1 MRRVVRVSSL
11 TPRCCSRSVTWREI
25 SARDRPRVLA
35 ASEKLPSLMTSTKL
49 CMVRKRSMARSISQ
63 PSATL
68 SLTFALFSEQI
79 RKSNVC
85 FRRLLIQAKSRARQ
99 SNRVLV
105 KRRFQSLLMYSRR
118 SNMTKRRMG
127 KGNWG
132 AAVVA
137 GCYFFCLFA
146 PAMAIGAEPLKR
158 MRVAI
163 PSIVIDFA
171 PLWIARE
178 KGLFRE
184 ERIEV
189 EITYIQG
196 NIRGVQSL
204 LAGEVQAGIAGS
216 AGPIG
221 ARAAGEDAVIVA
233 VPMNRL
239 DYTFVARQPVKSAA
253 DLAGKKIGIGAV
265 GGSDEVATSI
275 ALRHLGV
282 DQKQVTMLVTGG
294 SAERLAALRV
304 GSVDAATVGGATFIG
319 GGAGLYKVL
328 DLVDLGVEF
337 PFTAIFTTRRYAQAN
352 RDAVLA
358 LIRGY
363 MRGVKFFQQNKE
375 ESIAITARNLRNP
388 NMELLE
394 RQWQY
399 VKDHVYEKVPLPTEK
414 GFKLVFDMLA
424 PRNLKVDSLRL
435 EDVFVESFVK

>member
-1 MRRVVRVSSL
+1 
-11 TPRCCSRSVTWREI
+11 
-25 SARDRPRVLA
+25 
-35 ASEKLPSLMTSTKL
+35 
-49 CMVRKRSMARSISQ
+49 
-63 PSATL
+63 
-68 SLTFALFSEQI
+68 
-79 RKSNVC
+79 
-85 FRRLLIQAKSRARQ
+85 
-99 SNRVLV
+99 
-105 KRRFQSLLMYSRR
+105 
-118 SNMTKRRMG
+118 MTKRRTR
-127 KGNWG
+127 KGNW
-132 AAVVA
+132 AATIAA
-137 GCYFFCLFA
+137 GYYFFCLLM
-146 PAMAIGAEPLKR
+146 PGMAIGAEALKK
-158 MRVAI
+158 MRIAI

-239 DYTFVARQPVKSAA
+239 DYIFVARQPVKSPG

-282 DQKQVTMLVTGG
+282 DPKQVTMLVTGG
-294 SAERLAALRV
+294 SAERLAALRA
-304 GSVDAATVGGATFIG
+304 GSVDAATVGGATFIS

-328 DLVDLGVEF
+328 DLVGLGVEF

-352 RDAVLA
+352 RDDVLA

-363 MRGVKFFQQNKE
+363 MRGVRFFQQNKE

-394 RQWQY
+394 RQWKY

-424 PRNLKVDSLRL
+424 PRNPKVASLRM
-435 EDVFVESFVK
+435 EDVFDASFVQELSAKGFFK

>member
-1 MRRVVRVSSL
+1 MFVFVASDNSL
-11 TPRCCSRSVTWREI
+11 EHSRSEQFKVY
-25 SARDRPRVLA
+25 DVPG
-35 ASEKLPSLMTSTKL
+35 
-49 CMVRKRSMARSISQ
+49 RSS
-63 PSATL
+63 
-68 SLTFALFSEQI
+68 
-79 RKSNVC
+79 
-85 FRRLLIQAKSRARQ
+85 
-99 SNRVLV
+99 
-105 KRRFQSLLMYSRR
+105 
-118 SNMTKRRMG
+118 MTKRPKG
-127 KGNWG
+127 KGNW
-132 AAVVA
+132 AAAIAA
-137 GCYFFCLFA
+137 GCYSFCLLV
-146 PAMAIGAEPLKR
+146 PEMAIGAEPLKK

-171 PLWIARE
+171 PLWIARD

-184 ERIEV
+184 ERLEV

-204 LAGEVQAGIAGS
+204 LAGEVQVGIAGS

-221 ARAAGEDAVIVA
+221 VRAAGEDAVIVA

-239 DYTFVARQPVKSAA
+239 DYTFVARQPVKSPG

-265 GGSDEVATSI
+265 GGSDEVATGI

-282 DQKQVTMLVTGG
+282 DPKQVTMLVTGG
-294 SAERLAALRV
+294 SAERLAALRA

-319 GGAGLYKVL
+319 GAAGLYKVL

-358 LIRGY
+358 LIRRY
-363 MRGVKFFQQNKE
+363 MRGVRCGQKNKE
-375 ESIAITARNLRNP
+375 ESSAITARNLRNP

-394 RQWQY
+394 RQWLY

-414 GFKLVFDMLA
+414 GF
-424 PRNLKVDSLRL
+424 
-435 EDVFVESFVK
+435 

>member
-1 MRRVVRVSSL
+1 
-11 TPRCCSRSVTWREI
+11 
-25 SARDRPRVLA
+25 
-35 ASEKLPSLMTSTKL
+35 
-49 CMVRKRSMARSISQ
+49 
-63 PSATL
+63 
-68 SLTFALFSEQI
+68 
-79 RKSNVC
+79 
-85 FRRLLIQAKSRARQ
+85 
-99 SNRVLV
+99 
-105 KRRFQSLLMYSRR
+105 
-118 SNMTKRRMG
+118 MTKGRTR
-127 KGNWG
+127 KGNWT
-132 AAVVA
+132 ATIAA
-137 GCYFFCLFA
+137 GCSFFCLLA
-146 PAMAIGAEPLKR
+146 HGLAMSAEPLKR

-239 DYTFVARQPVKSAA
+239 DYTFVARQPVKNPG

-275 ALRHLGV
+275 ALKHLGV
-282 DQKQVTMLVTGG
+282 DPKQVTMLVTGG
-294 SAERLAALRV
+294 SAERLAALRA

-363 MRGVKFFQQNKE
+363 MRGVRFFQQNKE

-424 PRNLKVDSLRL
+424 PRNPKVASLRM
-435 EDVFVESFVK
+435 EDVFDASFVKELTDKGFFK